1 MEEQADEWFNILDG
15 DLAGEGTPYSSEL
28 SSPPVSDQEAS
39 GVFIPEPNIAVPVG
53 KKKGGVGRKVA
64 SKGGLKDEDDGEI
77 ADTRVGINGNRTAK
91 KTTTVKKKLQ
101 VKRTKIDED
110 DEGMESEVEEPEE
123 RPPPVNSDYVPI
135 PWKGR
140 LGFACLNTYL
150 RYSNPPIF
158 CSRTCRIDTIL
169 KHGTEGQKYVESLG
183 LANARDLVKL
193 IHWNERYGIKF
204 LRISSEMFPFASH
217 SVYGYS
223 LEFAKDVL
231 AEAGKAAM
239 KYGHRLSMHPGQ
251 FTQFGSPRKEV
262 VENAVRDVEYH
273 IQLLG
278 YLGLTGQA
286 DKDAVMILHMGGMFG
301 DKEATLQRFRGNYA
315 LLSPQVKARLVLEND
330 DMCWS
335 VHDLLP
341 VCKELNIPLVLD
353 WHHHNLNRDPSMREG
368 SLDILQLI
376 PEIKETWTRKGIT
389 QKQHYSESRGG
400 TVTHKE
406 RRRHSARV
414 LTLPPCENTMDLM
427 IEAKDKEQAV
437 FELMRKFKIPGWEK
451 IQDVIPHVRED
462 ENKAVPK
469 KRALKKPKKA
479 KKVQMRRKNGAE
491 EDEEE
496 VEQAENQV
504 KEVLVP
510 VPEPMVQL
518 ISEREIGMGGVEG
531 RVYWPEGKEDWLSP
545 PKRPRIN
552 KAEAEE
558 GAVSGTEEGAE
569 ADEKKPKRV
578 AKKTKR
584 SAAGKIEAE
593 EDGDHEMDREIA
605 TATPPPKRVR
615 RAKKSSTPSVVGK
628 TTIPPP
634 ANVSQMRKP
643 AAVKMEK
650 QDSEVTPAPVALRKG
665 KRAVVNRE
673 RISVA
678 QVSDMVVPLTTT
690 GSLVDGEVGQRRSRR
705 VKKAVRHMELGE
717 GELGEGDIGME
728 AEA

>member
-1 MEEQADEWFNILDG
+1 
-15 DLAGEGTPYSSEL
+15 
-28 SSPPVSDQEAS
+28 
-39 GVFIPEPNIAVPVG
+39 
-53 KKKGGVGRKVA
+53 
-64 SKGGLKDEDDGEI
+64 
-77 ADTRVGINGNRTAK
+77 
-91 KTTTVKKKLQ
+91 
-101 VKRTKIDED
+101 
-110 DEGMESEVEEPEE
+110 MESEVEEPEE
-123 RPPPVNSDYVPI
+123 RPQPVNSDYVPI

-150 RYSNPPIF
+150 RFSNPPIF

-239 KYGHRLSMHPGQ
+239 KYSHRLSMHPGQ

-273 IQLLG
+273 TQLLG
-278 YLGLTGQA
+278 YLGLIGQA
-286 DKDAVMILHMGGMFG
+286 DKDAVMILHMGGTFG
-301 DKEATLQRFRGNYA
+301 DKKATLQRFRENYA

-376 PEIKETWTRKGIT
+376 PEIKKTWTRKGIT

-400 TVTHKE
+400 AVTHKE

-451 IQDVIPHVRED
+451 IHDVIPHVRED
-462 ENKAVPK
+462 ENKAGLK
-469 KRALKKPKKA
+469 KRAKKA
-479 KKVQMRRKNGAE
+479 KKAQKRKNNGAE
-491 EDEEE
+491 EDEGEE

-504 KEVLVP
+504 KQELVP
-510 VPEPMVQL
+510 VLEPMVQL
-518 ISEREIGMGGVEG
+518 ISEEKIGMGGAEG
-531 RVYWPEGKEDWLSP
+531 RVYWPEGKGDWLSP

-552 KAEAEE
+552 KAEAKED
-558 GAVSGTEEGAE
+558 AMSGTEEGAE

-593 EDGDHEMDREIA
+593 EDEDQDMEREIA
-605 TATPPPKRVR
+605 TATPPPKRAR
-615 RAKKSSTPSVVGK
+615 SAKKAPTPSVVGN
-628 TTIPPP
+628 TTTQPP
-634 ANVSQMRKP
+634 AKVSWKRKP
-643 AAVKMEK
+643 AAAKMEEP
-650 QDSEVTPAPVALRKG
+650 DSEVTPAPAASRKG

-673 RISVA
+673 RVSVA
-678 QVSDMVVPLTTT
+678 QVSDMVAPLTTT
-690 GSLVDGEVGQRRSRR
+690 GSLVDGEIRQRRSRR
-705 VKKAVRHMELGE
+705 VKKAVRYM
-717 GELGEGDIGME
+717 ELGEGDIGME